1 VAARKA
7 EPRTT
12 RKIIAFD
19 GETWNALSA
28 LVRDG
33 MYDLQELADEAFRDL
48 LKKHGRPVTLKEAL
62 RQSTRQEPAN
72 DRGRRARR

>member
-1 VAARKA
+1 VPARKA
-7 EPRTT
+7 PPRAT
-12 RKIIAFD
+12 RKIITFD
-19 GETWNALSA
+19 SETWNALSA

-33 MYDLQELADEAFRDL
+33 MYLQELADDAFRDL

-62 RQSTRQEPAN
+62 RQSARQEPAN